1 MSSLAKR
8 YARAAIAAAREQGG
22 HQAIEAI
29 SRSVQEFTL
38 SYLTTVELREL
49 LNNPR
54 LSQERLQ
61 VLADVFE
68 KLGLEAQAANL
79 VKLLSDSERI
89 GLLPEIARQIEVLA
103 DTDVGRL
110 RAEVR
115 SATPLSEQQ
124 VQRIEKALSE
134 RYHAQVVIS
143 VDIDTGLLGGL
154 VCQVGDDVWDSS
166 VKRQLDSLHE
176 HF

>member
-8 YARAAIAAAREQGG
+8 YARAAIEAARDKGG
-22 HQAIEAI
+22 HQAIGAM

-38 SYLTTVELREL
+38 SYLTATELREL

-54 LSQERLQ
+54 LSQDRTQ
-61 VLADVFE
+61 VLNHVFE
-68 KLGLEAQAANL
+68 KLGLEEQAASL
-79 VKLLSDSERI
+79 MRLLSESERI

-103 DTDVGRL
+103 DIDAGRM

-115 SATPLSEQQ
+115 SATSLSEEQ
-124 VQRIEKALSE
+124 VQRIEKALSQ
-134 RYHAQVVIS
+134 RYHAQVLVS
-143 VDIDTGLLGGL
+143 VEVDTGLLGGL
-154 VCQVGDDVWDSS
+154 VCQIGDDVWDSS